1 MIDESVMQPPKIN
14 YRSLLIVGFCVP
26 VSLAEVDHTVLTR
39 IDIAASNVAFV
50 TALFIFFAVQIW
62 FVSWAVARYINPW
75 PLRWVIWL
83 WTMVLIDLQLAI
95 ISAVEGVSTREAI
108 NCLATGVLAG
118 QVGALVV
125 WGILGSGA
133 AAWRV
138 PALLVLFPIGGN
150 FYELLVRLSHNGSW
164 YQLVWDDLLWVQA
177 LILFLLC
184 CALRLSGFTLVM
196 TTSETLAASDARTR
210 KHSLQFGIRDV
221 LIGTTSLAI
230 VLAIAKA
237 GGMLTLQ
244 FVQNVYA
251 AGLLFVVLIATCTGA
266 VLLMALW
273 ASLGRG
279 RATLRA
285 LSVVLASLA
294 FGSPIA
300 WYCVSVG
307 QPRMILNRDYRLFH
321 WYTTGYWWIG
331 WMFLVAMILTGSL
344 IIFRTL
350 GYRLVRVPSTK
361 RLSRGETA
369 ASAMALSQGS
379 TAVSS

>member
-1 MIDESVMQPPKIN
+1 MQSYTTN
-14 YRSLLIVGFCVP
+14 YRSLLIVGVCVP
-26 VSLAEVDHTVLTR
+26 VALATADHAILTR
-39 IDIAASNVAFV
+39 IDIAASNVTSVAVLFV
-50 TALFIFFAVQIW
+50 FFALQIS

-75 PLRWVIWL
+75 PLRWVIWI
-83 WTMVLIDLQLAI
+83 WTMLLIDLQLAI
-95 ISAVEGVSTREAI
+95 IAAVESFPTREAI

-125 WGILGSGA
+125 WGILGSGGL
-133 AAWRV
+133 AWRA
-138 PALLVLFPIGGN
+138 PALLVLLPIGGN
-150 FYELLVRLSHNGSW
+150 FYELLVRLSHDGSW

-177 LILFLLC
+177 LILSLLC
-184 CALRLSGFTLVM
+184 CALRLSGFTLEM
-196 TTSETLAASDARTR
+196 TTPEALAASDACTGS
-210 KHSLQFGIRDV
+210 HSLQFGIRDV

-237 GGMLTLQ
+237 GGLLTLQ

-266 VLLMALW
+266 VLLMDLW

-279 RATLRA
+279 RAMLRT

-300 WYCVSVG
+300 WYCVNVG

-321 WYTTGYWWIG
+321 WYATGYWWIG
-331 WMFLVAMILTGSL
+331 WMFLAATILAGSL

-350 GYRLVRVPSTK
+350 GYRLVRVP
-361 RLSRGETA
+361 RRERFSRRKTT
-369 ASAMALSQGS
+369 ASAVALRQES
-379 TAVSS
+379 TAVGS